1 MGFIDWLKK
10 AGEQGN
16 QQQDDV
22 QKGSSSLSGFIATL
36 VPVLAISGVYIAIW
50 LFVRRSQ
57 HRYYQPR
64 TFLLRKKEQSPP
76 LPDGWFNW
84 IGPFWKLPD
93 STALRHQ
100 SIDGY
105 LFIRYI
111 KICAIIAFVSGCI
124 TWPILFPVNATGGG
138 GSSQLDILSFSNVDV
153 NTHKHYYYAHVFVGW
168 AVYGFVMYMITREII
183 FYINLRNA
191 FFNHPNYARRISART
206 VLFTNVPADYLDE
219 ARLRT
224 MFPNAVKH
232 VWIAGDTTELDE
244 TVGDRDDAAMK
255 LEKAEVK
262 LIKAVNKAR
271 SKDIKK
277 NGAPREQDQ
286 PEQPAHQGDGDAETG
301 NIASRWVPD
310 NKRPSHRLGFLG
322 LVGKKVDTIEW
333 ARTEL
338 HELIPKA
345 ESQQSEYLAGNRK
358 ALSAV
363 FIEFN
368 SQRDAQAAYQ
378 TVTHHK
384 SLHMDPKAIG
394 ITPDD
399 VVWKSLN
406 IPWWQIVIRRYAV
419 YAFIAVLIIFWAIPV
434 GIVGIISSVDTLK
447 TLPGL
452 TWIQDIPQVVLGVV
466 SGLLPAVLLA
476 VLMAL
481 VPIIMRLC
489 AKLAGAT
496 TNSQVELFTQHAYFC
511 FQIIQ
516 VFLVRTLTNAASEV
530 LPTIVKEPGQVFE
543 ILSSKIPKAS
553 NFYISYFIV
562 QGLTL
567 ATSVLTQVVGL
578 VIFRVLYKFLA
589 GTPRAMYQKW
599 TSLARVM
606 WGSLLP
612 VYTNI
617 VVIGITYSV
626 IAPLILVWAT
636 IGLFLFYI
644 AFRYNILYVSN
655 TTVDTK
661 GRIYPRAL
669 KQLFVGVYLG
679 EICMVGLFAVS
690 KAAGP
695 AVLMVVFLVFTIL
708 YNITLLKTFSPL
720 IDGLPVSL
728 EAEDNH
734 SAGSLAFPGT
744 SAAGNAKPDVEEKG
758 ANGESNGTNGAHA
771 NGSSSATN
779 NANAS
784 GKKPNMFLKF
794 LKPWIY
800 SDYHKLQRLV
810 PADDTDLGAQYSDNV
825 DANAFHP
832 PSVTAPMPLLW
843 IPQDIAGVSK
853 QEISQ
858 TDRMIPITDEGCT
871 LDENNKM
878 HWDEEGGRAPIAD
891 EKIDY

>member
-1 MGFIDWLKK
+1 MVCTSPFGCLFDDRNTDTTSPGLFSSAKSTSLPPVK
-10 AGEQGN
+10 AY
-16 QQQDDV
+16 
-22 QKGSSSLSGFIATL
+22 ATRWSVCL
-36 VPVLAISGVYIAIW
+36 HLTS
-50 LFVRRSQ
+50 R
-57 HRYYQPR
+57 
-64 TFLLRKKEQSPP
+64 EQSPP

-138 GSSQLDILSFSNVDV
+138 DGSQLDILSFSNVNNV
-153 NTHKHYYYAHVFVGW
+153 THKNYYYAHVFVGW

-419 YAFIAVLIIFWAIPV
+419 YAFIAVLIIFWAVPV
-434 GIVGIISSVDTLK
+434 GIVGIISSVETLK

-452 TWIQDIPQVVLGVV
+452 TWIQDIPQVCYRLLFYFQTMYNSNITSGSANKTRSFSV
-466 SGLLPAVLLA
+466 SFPVCCPLFCSQFSWQWYLLLCDSVQNLPVLLPTRRSNCSLN
-476 VLMAL
+476 M
-481 VPIIMRLC
+481 P
-489 AKLAGAT
+489 T
-496 TNSQVELFTQHAYFC
+496 F
-511 FQIIQ
+511 
-516 VFLVRTLTNAASEV
+516 ASRSF
-530 LPTIVKEPGQVFE
+530 K
-543 ILSSKIPKAS
+543 
-553 NFYISYFIV
+553 
-562 QGLTL
+562 
-567 ATSVLTQVVGL
+567 
-578 VIFRVLYKFLA
+578 
-589 GTPRAMYQKW
+589 
-599 TSLARVM
+599 
-606 WGSLLP
+606 
-612 VYTNI
+612 
-617 VVIGITYSV
+617 
-626 IAPLILVWAT
+626 
-636 IGLFLFYI
+636 
-644 AFRYNILYVSN
+644 
-655 TTVDTK
+655 
-661 GRIYPRAL
+661 
-669 KQLFVGVYLG
+669 
-679 EICMVGLFAVS
+679 
-690 KAAGP
+690 
-695 AVLMVVFLVFTIL
+695 
-708 YNITLLKTFSPL
+708 
-720 IDGLPVSL
+720 
-728 EAEDNH
+728 
-734 SAGSLAFPGT
+734 
-744 SAAGNAKPDVEEKG
+744 
-758 ANGESNGTNGAHA
+758 
-771 NGSSSATN
+771 SSSFAR
-779 NANAS
+779 S
-784 GKKPNMFLKF
+784 PML
-794 LKPWIY
+794 
-800 SDYHKLQRLV
+800 RLRFF
-810 PADDTDLGAQYSDNV
+810 Q
-825 DANAFHP
+825 
-832 PSVTAPMPLLW
+832 PS
-843 IPQDIAGVSK
+843 
-853 QEISQ
+853 
-858 TDRMIPITDEGCT
+858 
-871 LDENNKM
+871 
-878 HWDEEGGRAPIAD
+878 
-891 EKIDY
+891 